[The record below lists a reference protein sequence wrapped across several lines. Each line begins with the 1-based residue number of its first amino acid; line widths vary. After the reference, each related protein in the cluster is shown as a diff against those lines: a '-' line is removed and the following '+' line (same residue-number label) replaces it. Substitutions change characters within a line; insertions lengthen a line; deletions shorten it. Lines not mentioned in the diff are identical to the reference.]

1 MRLGAIE
8 KLADPVSGATRK
20 VLTNNVLLL
29 KSPKSPTNLRPILTE
44 PNHFDQSYVLN
55 ALTPVAGCQD
65 HSKP

>member
-20 VLTNNVLLL
+20 VPTNNVLLL
-29 KSPKSPTNLRPILTE
+29 KSPTNLRPILTE
-44 PNHFDQSYVLN
+44 PNHFNQSYVLN